1 MRTLGPVGTLEEQAR
16 ERREKLDKKHGI
28 ASNLKKVAR
37 VMWWAG
43 FVGVITIIPAA
54 LWYTGKADKWIAIA
68 EEESVRLSAELGMTV
83 KNIEVSGRE
92 KTDTNALLAAIGQK
106 PGTPIITFDVDAA
119 RERIEQL
126 SWVRTATVERQ
137 LPDTLI
143 VSIVER
149 KPLALW
155 QTQDRGHVLID
166 GDGEQLQNYELGD
179 YLDLPVL
186 VGDDA
191 PQHAAEMLQTI
202 QSIPDLYAKV
212 TGAQRIGHRRW
223 NIQLSNGMF
232 IRLPEHDMDKA
243 WQRLEMLDREHDL
256 LERDILIVDL
266 RLPDRTFV
274 RLTPGAAEKRR
285 NPPKKEGAV

>member
-1 MRTLGPVGTLEEQAR
+1 MRTLEEQAR
-16 ERREKLDKKHGI
+16 ERREKLDKRHGV
-28 ASNLKKVAR
+28 ASNVKKIAR
-37 VMWWAG
+37 VMWWSG
-43 FVGVITIIPAA
+43 FIGAITIIPAA
-54 LWYTGKADKWIAIA
+54 LWYTGKADKWLEMA
-68 EEESVRLSAELGMTV
+68 EQESVHLSAEFGMTV

-106 PGTPIITFDVDAA
+106 PGTPIITFDVEAA
-119 RERIEQL
+119 RERVEEL
-126 SWVRTATVERQ
+126 SWVRSAKVERQ

-155 QTQDRGHVLID
+155 QTEGRDHVLID
-166 GDGEQLQNYELGD
+166 GDGEKLQNYELGD

-191 PQHAAEMLQTI
+191 PKAAAEMLTTLQTI
-202 QSIPDLYAKV
+202 PHLYDQI

-223 NIQLSNGMF
+223 NIQLANGMF
-232 IRLPEHDMDKA
+232 IRLPEENMELA
-243 WQRLEMLDREHDL
+243 WRRLEMLDREHGILD
-256 LERDILIVDL
+256 RDVLIVDL

-274 RLTPGAAEKRR
+274 RLTPGAAEQRR

>member
-1 MRTLGPVGTLEEQAR
+1 VRTLEEQAR
-16 ERREKLDKKHGI
+16 ERREKLDKQHGVGSNVKKI
-28 ASNLKKVAR
+28 ARA
-37 VMWWAG
+37 MWWTG
-43 FVGVITIIPAA
+43 FFGAITIIPAA
-54 LWYTGKADKWIAIA
+54 LWYTGKADKWLVMA
-68 EEESVRLSAELGMTV
+68 EQESVRLSADLGMTI

-119 RERIEQL
+119 RERIEEL
-126 SWVRTATVERQ
+126 SWVRSATVERQ

-143 VSIVER
+143 VSVIER
-149 KPLALW
+149 QPLALW
-155 QTQDRGHVLID
+155 QTEDRGHVLID

-179 YLDLPVL
+179 YLNLPVL

-191 PQHAAEMLQTI
+191 PENAAEMLRTIQTI
-202 QSIPDLYAKV
+202 PHLYNQV

-232 IRLPEHDMDKA
+232 VRLPEQNMDKA
-243 WQRLEMLDREHDL
+243 WQRLELLDQAHGLLDRDV
-256 LERDILIVDL
+256 LIVDL

-274 RLTPGAAEKRR
+274 RLTPGAAEQRR

>member
-1 MRTLGPVGTLEEQAR
+1 MRTLEEQAR
-16 ERREKLDKKHGI
+16 ERREKLDKRHGV
-28 ASNLKKVAR
+28 ASNVKKIAR
-37 VMWWAG
+37 VMWWSG
-43 FVGVITIIPAA
+43 FIGAITIIPAT
-54 LWYTGKADKWIAIA
+54 LFYTGKADKWLDMA
-68 EEESVRLSAELGMTV
+68 EQESIRLSAEFGMTV

-119 RERIEQL
+119 RERVEEL
-126 SWVRTATVERQ
+126 SWVRRATVERQ

-143 VSIVER
+143 VSVVER

-155 QTQDRGHVLID
+155 QTEGREHVLID

-191 PQHAAEMLQTI
+191 PKAAAEMLTTLQG
-202 QSIPDLYAKV
+202 IPHLYDQI

-223 NIQLSNGMF
+223 NIQLANGMF
-232 IRLPEHDMDKA
+232 IRLPEENMDKA
-243 WQRLEMLDREHDL
+243 WQRLELLDRDHGILD
-256 LERDILIVDL
+256 RDVLIVDL

-274 RLTPGAAEKRR
+274 RLTPGAAEQRR

>member
-1 MRTLGPVGTLEEQAR
+1 MRTLEEQAR
-16 ERREKLDKKHGI
+16 ERREKLDKRYGV
-28 ASNLKKVAR
+28 ASNVKKIAR
-37 VMWWAG
+37 VMWWSG
-43 FVGVITIIPAA
+43 FIGAITIIPAA
-54 LWYTGKADKWIAIA
+54 LWYTGKADKWLEMA
-68 EEESVRLSAELGMTV
+68 EQESVHLSAEFGMTI

-106 PGTPIITFDVDAA
+106 PGTPIITFDVEAA
-119 RERIEQL
+119 RERVEEL
-126 SWVRTATVERQ
+126 SWVRSAKVERQ

-143 VSIVER
+143 VAIVER

-155 QTQDRGHVLID
+155 QTEGRDHVLID

-191 PQHAAEMLQTI
+191 PKAAAEMLTTLQTI
-202 QSIPDLYAKV
+202 PHLYDQI

-223 NIQLSNGMF
+223 NIQLANGMF
-232 IRLPEHDMDKA
+232 IRLPEENMELA
-243 WQRLEMLDREHDL
+243 WRRLEMLDREHGILD
-256 LERDILIVDL
+256 RDVLIVDL

-274 RLTPGAAEKRR
+274 RLTPGAAEQRR

>member
-1 MRTLGPVGTLEEQAR
+1 MRTLGALGTLEEQAR
-16 ERREKLDKKHGI
+16 ERREKLDKKHGV

-37 VMWWAG
+37 GLWWTG
-43 FVGVITIIPAA
+43 FVGAITIIPAA
-54 LWYTGKADKWIAIA
+54 LWYTGKADKWLMMA
-68 EEESVRLSAELGMTV
+68 EKESIRLSAELGMTV

-92 KTDTNALLAAIGQK
+92 KTETDALLAAIGK
-106 PGTPIITFDVDAA
+106 KTGTPIITFDVDAA
-119 RERIEQL
+119 RERIEEL

-143 VSIVER
+143 VSVVER

-155 QTQDRGHVLID
+155 QTEDRGHVLID

-186 VGDDA
+186 VGGDA
-191 PQHAAEMLQTI
+191 PQHAAEMLATIQTI
-202 QSIPDLYAKV
+202 PHLYGQV
-212 TGAQRIGHRRW
+212 TGAQRIGQRRW

-232 IRLPEHDMDKA
+232 VRLPEQNMDKA
-243 WQRLEMLDREHDL
+243 WQRLEILDREHSL
-256 LERDILIVDL
+256 LERDVLIVDL

-274 RLTPGAAEKRR
+274 RLTPGAAELRR

>member
-1 MRTLGPVGTLEEQAR
+1 
-16 ERREKLDKKHGI
+16 
-28 ASNLKKVAR
+28 
-37 VMWWAG
+37 MWWSG
-43 FVGVITIIPAA
+43 FIGAITIIPAA
-54 LWYTGKADKWIAIA
+54 LWYTGKADKWLEMA
-68 EEESVRLSAELGMTV
+68 EQESVHLSAEFGMTI

-106 PGTPIITFDVDAA
+106 PGTPIITFDVEAA
-119 RERIEQL
+119 RERVEEL
-126 SWVRTATVERQ
+126 SWVRSAEVERQ

-155 QTQDRGHVLID
+155 QTEGRDHVLID

-191 PQHAAEMLQTI
+191 PKAAAEMLTTLQTI
-202 QSIPDLYAKV
+202 PHLYDQI

-223 NIQLSNGMF
+223 NIQLANGMF
-232 IRLPEHDMDKA
+232 IRLPEENMELA
-243 WQRLEMLDREHDL
+243 WRRLEMLDREHGILD
-256 LERDILIVDL
+256 RDVLIVDL

-274 RLTPGAAEKRR
+274 RLTPGAAEQRR

>member
-1 MRTLGPVGTLEEQAR
+1 MRTLEEQAR
-16 ERREKLDKKHGI
+16 ERREKLDKRHGV
-28 ASNLKKVAR
+28 ASNVKKIAR
-37 VMWWAG
+37 VMWWSG
-43 FVGVITIIPAA
+43 FIGAITIIPAA
-54 LWYTGKADKWIAIA
+54 LWYTGKADKWLEMA
-68 EEESVRLSAELGMTV
+68 EQESVHLSAEFGMTI

-106 PGTPIITFDVDAA
+106 PGTPIITFDVEAA
-119 RERIEQL
+119 RERVEEL
-126 SWVRTATVERQ
+126 SWVRSAKVERQ

-155 QTQDRGHVLID
+155 QTEGRDHVLID

-191 PQHAAEMLQTI
+191 PKAAAEMLITLQTI
-202 QSIPDLYAKV
+202 PHLYDQI

-223 NIQLSNGMF
+223 NIQLANGMF
-232 IRLPEHDMDKA
+232 IRLPEENMELA
-243 WQRLEMLDREHDL
+243 WRRLEMLDREHGILD
-256 LERDILIVDL
+256 RDVLIVDL

-274 RLTPGAAEKRR
+274 RLTPGAAEQRR

>member
-68 EEESVRLSAELGMTV
+68 EDESVRLSAELGMTV

-155 QTQDRGHVLID
+155 QTEDRGHVLID
-166 GDGEQLQNYELGD
+166 GDG
-179 YLDLPVL
+179 
-186 VGDDA
+186 
-191 PQHAAEMLQTI
+191 EMLQTI

>member
-1 MRTLGPVGTLEEQAR
+1 MRTLEEQAR
-16 ERREKLDKKHGI
+16 ERREKLDKRHGV
-28 ASNLKKVAR
+28 ASNVKKIAR
-37 VMWWAG
+37 VMWWSG
-43 FVGVITIIPAA
+43 FIGAITIIPAA
-54 LWYTGKADKWIAIA
+54 LWYTGKADKWL
-68 EEESVRLSAELGMTV
+68 EMVEQESVHLSAEFGMTI

-106 PGTPIITFDVDAA
+106 PGTPIITFDVEAA
-119 RERIEQL
+119 RERVEEL
-126 SWVRTATVERQ
+126 SWVRSAEVERQ

-155 QTQDRGHVLID
+155 QTEGRDHVLID

-191 PQHAAEMLQTI
+191 PKAAAEMLTTLQTI
-202 QSIPDLYAKV
+202 PHLYDQI

-223 NIQLSNGMF
+223 NIQLANGMF
-232 IRLPEHDMDKA
+232 IRLPEENMELA
-243 WQRLEMLDREHDL
+243 WRRLEMLDREHGILD
-256 LERDILIVDL
+256 RDVLIVDL

-274 RLTPGAAEKRR
+274 RLTPGAAEQRR

>member
-1 MRTLGPVGTLEEQAR
+1 MRTIGTLEEQAR
-16 ERREKLDKKHGI
+16 ERREKLDKQHGVASSVKKI
-28 ASNLKKVAR
+28 ARIV
-37 VMWWAG
+37 WWTG
-43 FVGVITIIPAA
+43 FVGIVTLGPTA
-54 LWYTGKADKWIAIA
+54 LWYTGKADKWLSVAM
-68 EEESVRLSAELGMTV
+68 EESVRLSAEFGMTV

-92 KTDTNALLAAIGQK
+92 KTDADALLAAIGQK

-119 RERIEQL
+119 RERIEEL
-126 SWVRTATVERQ
+126 SWVRAATVERQ

-143 VSIVER
+143 VSIIER

-155 QTQDRGHVLID
+155 QTGKRGHVLID
-166 GDGEQLQNYELGD
+166 GEGTQLQNYELGD

-191 PQHAAEMLQTI
+191 PEHAAEMLATLRTI
-202 QSIPDLYAKV
+202 PRLYEQV

-223 NIQLSNGMF
+223 NIQLANGMY
-232 IRLPEHDMDKA
+232 IRLPEKNMDKA
-243 WQRLEMLDREHDL
+243 WQRLDMLDREHGL
-256 LERDILIVDL
+256 LARDVLIVDL

-274 RLTPGAAEKRR
+274 RLTPGAAEQRR

>member
-1 MRTLGPVGTLEEQAR
+1 MRTLEEQAR
-16 ERREKLDKKHGI
+16 ERREKLDKRHGV
-28 ASNLKKVAR
+28 ASNVKKIAR
-37 VMWWAG
+37 VMWWSG
-43 FVGVITIIPAA
+43 FIGAITIIPAA
-54 LWYTGKADKWIAIA
+54 LWYTGKADKWL
-68 EEESVRLSAELGMTV
+68 EMVEQESVHLSAEFGMTV

-106 PGTPIITFDVDAA
+106 PGTPIITFDVEAA
-119 RERIEQL
+119 RERVEEL
-126 SWVRTATVERQ
+126 SWVRSAKVERQ

-155 QTQDRGHVLID
+155 QTEGRDHVLID

-191 PQHAAEMLQTI
+191 PKAAAEMLTTLQTI
-202 QSIPDLYAKV
+202 PHLYDQI

-223 NIQLSNGMF
+223 NIQLANGMF
-232 IRLPEHDMDKA
+232 IRLPEENMELA
-243 WQRLEMLDREHDL
+243 WQRLEMLDREHGILD
-256 LERDILIVDL
+256 RDVLIVDL

-274 RLTPGAAEKRR
+274 RLTPGAAEQRR

>member
-1 MRTLGPVGTLEEQAR
+1 MRTLSAVGTLEEQAR
-16 ERREKLDKKHGI
+16 ERREKLDKQHSL
-28 ASNLKKVAR
+28 ASNLRKVAR
-37 VMWWAG
+37 ALWWTG
-43 FVGVITIIPAA
+43 FIGAITIIPAA
-54 LWYTGKADKWIAIA
+54 LWYTGKADKWLAIA
-68 EEESVRLSAELGMTV
+68 EAESIRLSADLGMTV

-92 KTDTNALLAAIGQK
+92 KTDPNALLAAIGKK

-155 QTQDRGHVLID
+155 QTEDRGHVLID

-186 VGDDA
+186 VGEDA
-191 PQHAAEMLQTI
+191 PQNAAKMLQTL

-212 TGAQRIGHRRW
+212 TGAQRIGQRRW
-223 NIQLSNGMF
+223 NIQLSNGRF
-232 IRLPEHDMDKA
+232 IRLPEHDMAKA
-243 WQRLEMLDREHDL
+243 WQRLETLVAEHGLLDRDV
-256 LERDILIVDL
+256 LIVDL

>member
-1 MRTLGPVGTLEEQAR
+1 MRTLEEQAR
-16 ERREKLDKKHGI
+16 ERREKLDKRHGV
-28 ASNLKKVAR
+28 ASNVKKIAR
-37 VMWWAG
+37 VMWWSG
-43 FVGVITIIPAA
+43 FIGAITIIPAA
-54 LWYTGKADKWIAIA
+54 LWYTGKADKWLEMA
-68 EEESVRLSAELGMTV
+68 EQESVHLSAEFGMTI

-106 PGTPIITFDVDAA
+106 PGTPIITFDVEAA
-119 RERIEQL
+119 RERVEEL
-126 SWVRTATVERQ
+126 SWVRSAEVERQ

-143 VSIVER
+143 VSIIER

-155 QTQDRGHVLID
+155 QTEGRDHVLID

-191 PQHAAEMLQTI
+191 PKAAAEMLTTLQTI
-202 QSIPDLYAKV
+202 PHLYDQI

-223 NIQLSNGMF
+223 NIQLANGMF
-232 IRLPEHDMDKA
+232 IRLPEENMELA
-243 WQRLEMLDREHDL
+243 WRRLEMLDSEHGILD
-256 LERDILIVDL
+256 RDVLIVDL

-274 RLTPGAAEKRR
+274 RLTPGAAEQRR

>member
-1 MRTLGPVGTLEEQAR
+1 MRTLEEQAR
-16 ERREKLDKKHGI
+16 ERREKLDKRHGV
-28 ASNLKKVAR
+28 ASNVKKIAR
-37 VMWWAG
+37 VMWWSG
-43 FVGVITIIPAA
+43 FIGAITIIPAA
-54 LWYTGKADKWIAIA
+54 LWYTGKADKWL
-68 EEESVRLSAELGMTV
+68 EMVEQESVHLSAEFGMTV

-106 PGTPIITFDVDAA
+106 PGTPIITFDVEAA
-119 RERIEQL
+119 RERVEEL
-126 SWVRTATVERQ
+126 SWVRSAKVERQ

-143 VSIVER
+143 VAIVER

-155 QTQDRGHVLID
+155 QTEGRDHVLID

-191 PQHAAEMLQTI
+191 PKAAAEMLTTLQTI
-202 QSIPDLYAKV
+202 PHLYDQI

-223 NIQLSNGMF
+223 NIQLANGMF
-232 IRLPEHDMDKA
+232 IRLPEENMELA
-243 WQRLEMLDREHDL
+243 WRRLEMLDREHGILD
-256 LERDILIVDL
+256 RDVLIVDL

-274 RLTPGAAEKRR
+274 RLTPGAAEQRR

>member
-1 MRTLGPVGTLEEQAR
+1 MRTLEEQAR
-16 ERREKLDKKHGI
+16 ERREKLDKRHGV
-28 ASNLKKVAR
+28 ASNVKKIAR
-37 VMWWAG
+37 VMWWSG
-43 FVGVITIIPAA
+43 FIGAITIIPAA
-54 LWYTGKADKWIAIA
+54 LWYTGKADKWLEMA
-68 EEESVRLSAELGMTV
+68 EQESVHLSAEFGMTV

-106 PGTPIITFDVDAA
+106 PGTPIITFDVEAA
-119 RERIEQL
+119 RERVEEL
-126 SWVRTATVERQ
+126 SWVRSAKVERQ

-155 QTQDRGHVLID
+155 QTEGRDHVLID

-191 PQHAAEMLQTI
+191 PKAAAEMLTTLQTI
-202 QSIPDLYAKV
+202 PHLYDQI

-223 NIQLSNGMF
+223 NIQLANGMF
-232 IRLPEHDMDKA
+232 IRLPEENMELA
-243 WQRLEMLDREHDL
+243 WRRLEMLDREHGILD
-256 LERDILIVDL
+256 RDVLIVDL

-274 RLTPGAAEKRR
+274 RLTPGAAEQRR

>member
-1 MRTLGPVGTLEEQAR
+1 MRTLEEQAR
-16 ERREKLDKKHGI
+16 ERREKLDKRHGV
-28 ASNLKKVAR
+28 ASNVKKIAR
-37 VMWWAG
+37 VMWWSG
-43 FVGVITIIPAA
+43 FIGAITIIPAA
-54 LWYTGKADKWIAIA
+54 LWYTGKADKWLEMA
-68 EEESVRLSAELGMTV
+68 EQESVHLSAEFGMTV

-106 PGTPIITFDVDAA
+106 PGTPIITFDVEAA
-119 RERIEQL
+119 RERVEEL
-126 SWVRTATVERQ
+126 SWVRSAKVERQ

-155 QTQDRGHVLID
+155 QTEGRDHVLID

-191 PQHAAEMLQTI
+191 PKAAAEMLTTLQTI
-202 QSIPDLYAKV
+202 PHLYDQI

-223 NIQLSNGMF
+223 NIQLANGM
-232 IRLPEHDMDKA
+232 
-243 WQRLEMLDREHDL
+243 
-256 LERDILIVDL
+256 
-266 RLPDRTFV
+266 
-274 RLTPGAAEKRR
+274 
-285 NPPKKEGAV
+285 

>member
-1 MRTLGPVGTLEEQAR
+1 MRTLEEQAR
-16 ERREKLDKKHGI
+16 ERREKLDKQHSVGT
-28 ASNLKKVAR
+28 NVKKVAR
-37 VMWWAG
+37 VMWWTG
-43 FVGVITIIPAA
+43 FIGAIVIVPTA
-54 LWYTGKADKWIAIA
+54 LVYTGKADKWMSMATQ
-68 EEESVRLSAELGMTV
+68 ESVRLSAAFGMTV

-92 KTDTNALLAAIGQK
+92 KTDPNALLAAIGQK

-119 RERIEQL
+119 RERIEEL
-126 SWVRTATVERQ
+126 SWIRSATVERQ

-143 VSIVER
+143 VSVVER
-149 KPLALW
+149 KPLAIW
-155 QTQDRGHVLID
+155 QTEGRDHVLID

-191 PQHAAEMLQTI
+191 PKSAAEMLTTL
-202 QSIPDLYAKV
+202 QSIPHLYEQI

-223 NIQLSNGMF
+223 NIQLANGMF
-232 IRLPEHDMDKA
+232 IRLPEENMEKA
-243 WQRLEMLDREHDL
+243 WQRLEVLDREHSILD
-256 LERDILIVDL
+256 RDVLIVDL

-274 RLTPGAAEKRR
+274 RLTPGAAEQRR